1 MHHEGTKE
9 RSEAQ
14 EGPPLDRPLLSPDGS
29 PLVERIEGVH
39 ARIRA
44 AAHRAG
50 RNPTEVTLIA
60 VSKTQDAERV
70 EEAYRAGVRLF
81 GENRVEE
88 AGPKAKAV
96 ADLLAP
102 EPPPSWHMVGH
113 LQSRKAADALPW
125 AAMIHSVESEK
136 LARRLSR
143 FCAEQVRE
151 MPVLIE
157 VNVAGEDSKYGVLP
171 AALAE
176 LANLVAGLPGL
187 RLEGLMTVAP
197 IAADPEDVRPVFAS
211 LRALRD
217 DLAERFPGLGL
228 RHLSMGMTD
237 DFEVAIEEGATL
249 IRIGRAIFGERNG

>member
-1 MHHEGTKE
+1 M
-9 RSEAQ
+9 SVAQ
-14 EGPPLDRPLLSPDGS
+14 LQQ
-29 PLVERIEGVH
+29 RIITVQ
-39 ARIRA
+39 ARIATA
-44 AAHRAG
+44 ARRAG
-50 RNPTEVTLIA
+50 RDPADVSMIA
-60 VSKTQDAERV
+60 VSKTQAPETV
-70 EEAYRAGVRLF
+70 AAAYRAGLRLF

-88 AGPKAKAV
+88 AAPKALAV

-157 VNVAGEDSKYGVLP
+157 VNVSGEDSKYGVLP
-171 AALAE
+171 GALAD
-176 LANLVAGLPGL
+176 LVNLVAGLPGL

-197 IAADPEDVRPVFAS
+197 IAADPEDVRPIFAG
-211 LRALRD
+211 LRVLRD
-217 DLAERFPGLGL
+217 DLAERYPGLGL